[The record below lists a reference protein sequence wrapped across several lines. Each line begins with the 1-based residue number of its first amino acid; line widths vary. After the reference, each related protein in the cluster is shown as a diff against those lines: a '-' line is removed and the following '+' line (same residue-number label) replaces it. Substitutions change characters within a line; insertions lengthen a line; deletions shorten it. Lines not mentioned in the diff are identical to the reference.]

1 MSMSIVKDVS
11 EATGNPF
18 AQFYAL
24 DSKEQFPSWDPDV
37 QDKRVGTT
45 FYGDF
50 KVAESFVRAGEPR
63 ALESTW
69 KRAWDE
75 WRNNAAYVTELCLV
89 MNHLSW
95 EHEEDD
101 GELCRWYAGKYELC
115 RSRIFSSG
123 SEDEPL
129 PEGCTPFTVD
139 EQTQAFNVLD

>member
-50 KVAESFVRAGEPR
+50 KVAESYARAGEPR

-75 WRNNAAYVTELCLV
+75 WRNNAAYVTELCVV
-89 MNHLSW
+89 MNHLCW
-95 EHEEDD
+95 EHQDD
-101 GELCRWYAGKYELC
+101 DELCRWYVGKYELC
-115 RSRIFSSG
+115 RSRIFSDGSECEPLPDG
-123 SEDEPL
+123 CDRFSEDEI
-129 PEGCTPFTVD
+129 E
-139 EQTQAFNVLD
+139 QAFNVLD

>member
-1 MSMSIVKDVS
+1 MSMSIIKDVS

-24 DSKEQFPSWDPDV
+24 DSKEQFPSYDSAA
-37 QDKRVGTT
+37 QEKRVGTT

-50 KVAESFVRAGEPR
+50 KVAESYARAGYPR

-75 WRNNAAYVTELCLV
+75 WRNNAAYVIELCLV
-89 MNHLSW
+89 MNHLCW
-95 EHEEDD
+95 ENE
-101 GELCRWYAGKYELC
+101 GNPELCKWYADKYHIC
-115 RSRIFSSG
+115 KGRIFSNG

-129 PEGCTPFTVD
+129 PDGCGNFTDD
-139 EQTQAFNVLD
+139 EKTQAFNVLD

>member
-24 DSKEQFPSWDPDV
+24 DSKEQFPSWDQDV

-50 KVAESFVRAGEPR
+50 KVAESYARAGEPR

-75 WRNNAAYVTELCLV
+75 WRNNAAYVTELCVV
-89 MNHLSW
+89 MNHLCW
-95 EHEEDD
+95 EHQDD
-101 GELCRWYAGKYELC
+101 DELCRWYADKYELC
-115 RSRIFSSG
+115 RSRIFSDGSESEPLPDG
-123 SEDEPL
+123 CDRFSEDEI
-129 PEGCTPFTVD
+129 
-139 EQTQAFNVLD
+139 EQSFNVLD